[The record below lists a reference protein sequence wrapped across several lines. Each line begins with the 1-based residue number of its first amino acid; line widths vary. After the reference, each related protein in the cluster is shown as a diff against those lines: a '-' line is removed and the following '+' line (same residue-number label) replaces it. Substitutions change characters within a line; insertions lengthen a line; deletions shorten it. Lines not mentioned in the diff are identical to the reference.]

1 MLTMQLYIIT
11 INRIFSMKFY
21 ILINILNSNK
31 NLSQYKYETSF
42 AMFLT
47 ITFSM

>member
-21 ILINILNSNK
+21 ILIDILNSNK
-31 NLSQYKYETSF
+31 SLSQYKYETVLQCS
-42 AMFLT
+42 
-47 ITFSM
+47 